1 MDDNGGRLFLRIEMQ
16 TARMG
21 RRLCS
26 AMRRSRSCQHRE
38 VFVGPWFEFWLNNK
52 KEKRRVKK
60 RGSIILMSAAGVF
73 DETLDWSIFNDGE
86 MCCEHPSVPLV
97 SEVNVR

>member
-1 MDDNGGRLFLRIEMQ
+1 M
-16 TARMG
+16 
-21 RRLCS
+21 
-26 AMRRSRSCQHRE
+26 SCCITRT
-38 VFVGPWFEFWLNNK
+38 VSVSSDPFVPAIGALAVGE
-52 KEKRRVKK
+52 
-60 RGSIILMSAAGVF
+60 MSAAGVF